1 MSFNG
6 NLQPG
11 TDAGEDLTTKGDV
24 HGYSTE
30 NTRVPVGTDGH
41 VLTARASDSYGIAWE
56 AAGGGDTDPNKVVMP
71 TSSTIGDYSTPDAAT
86 ASSSATVAPTYSFDF
101 SSSTGWTLESG
112 YTISGNEFNFNKS
125 SNDNTRAYYDLGS
138 ALSDTAWTM
147 RFKIN
152 WSSMSLPTNLSNYL
166 MYYGVR
172 SSNAVG
178 TTANDGIMMVSN
190 TADQDNTWYMQA
202 LSKYNQSQQ
211 AGTYTGR
218 YPAGSYSTSTD
229 YYIQL
234 RRLSSTEFDFKVY
247 SDSSYTTELFDSG
260 TTSVNSSSTGYQYVW
275 IGVDNYGSNGAA
287 WTGIIDDLQIWDGST
302 SAGSPPQN
310 VIDDDVT
317 SYWESTSETNPNIYV
332 DCTGASSDT
341 SLTQLAYYANSNTTE
356 TEIKIQY
363 ATNAGGVS
371 SWNDLRTITVSD
383 LTNGQYNYIRF
394 NNATGR
400 YVRVY
405 GNSGLAKVLAINELK
420 VQEPSDSLVGNTHGH
435 LGISNSDTS
444 LNLDGT

>member
-1 MSFNG
+1 MV
-6 NLQPG
+6 QDVG
-11 TDAGEDLTTKGDV
+11 TDEGFDLTTKGQIHTHDSSNQAGLNV
-24 HGYSTE
+24 GS
-30 NTRVPVGTDGH
+30 NTQ
-41 VLTARASDSYGIAWE
+41 VLTADSTTSTGLKWADS
-56 AAGGGDTDPNKVVMP
+56 AGGDVSPNEVVMP
-71 TSSTIGDYSTPDAAT
+71 ISSTIGDYSTPDGAT

-101 SSSTGWTLESG
+101 SSSTGWTLGSG
-112 YTISGNEFNFNKS
+112 YTISSNEFNFNKS
-125 SNDNTRAYYDLGS
+125 SNDNTRATYDLGS
-138 ALSDTAWTM
+138 TLSNTAWTM

-152 WSSMSLPTNLSNYL
+152 WSAMSLPTNGSNYL

-172 SSNAVG
+172 KTDAVG

-190 TADQDNTWYMQA
+190 TADQDNTYYMQA
-202 LSKYNQSQQ
+202 ISKYNQSNQ
-211 AGTYTGR
+211 AGTYSGR
-218 YPAGSYSTSTD
+218 YPAGSYSLSTD
-229 YYIQL
+229 YYIQI
-234 RRLSSTEFDFKVY
+234 RRLSATDFDFKVY

-260 TTSVNSSSTGYQYVW
+260 SVSVDSNSQDYQYLW
-275 IGVDNYGSNGAA
+275 IGVDNYGSNGAG
-287 WTGIIDDLQIWDGST
+287 WTGILDDLKIWDGST

-341 SLTQLAYYANSNTTE
+341 NLTQLAYYANSATTE

-420 VQEPSDSLVGNTHGH
+420 VQEPSDSVISNTHGH
-435 LGISNSDTS
+435 KAISTSDTS